1 MGVYGRRCRER
12 NVHLTIKPIAL
23 AMLLVFLT
31 TREVNRIRVPGLEVR
46 KQLLG

>member
-1 MGVYGRRCRER
+1 MCVYGR
-12 NVHLTIKPIAL
+12 HLRGKECTLKIRPIAL

-31 TREVNRIRVPGLEVR
+31 TRDVNRIRALGLEVR